1 MGARGI
7 SQTDGK
13 GIGRILPAII
23 PLTILLVISAFILPA
38 TPLIVPSPASPVVAM
53 ADAGAG
59 ANGMTATAG
68 AETGVL
74 ETDGEVAN
82 MADDG
87 ERGDETSGKVDED
100 SIAGNGEGDSKSL
113 GASEKMDKKG
123 TGRKAERNDGLGII
137 DAVIICLVIG
147 TCVVA
152 IKSLAR
158 EGARRCA
165 GDCSRCGAVC
175 VAERNLAE
183 NPELRERLRRLKE
196 DGVGE

>member
-13 GIGRILPAII
+13 GIGRILPAIVL
-23 PLTILLVISAFILPA
+23 LTISLAISAL
-38 TPLIVPSPASPVVAM
+38 VSPVVSPVTAN
-53 ADAGAG
+53 ADAGAS
-59 ANGMTATAG
+59 GMVATAG
-68 AETGVL
+68 AEVS
-74 ETDGEVAN
+74 VS
-82 MADDG
+82 ADDG
-87 ERGDETSGKVDED
+87 ERSEETGGKVDEERGDED
-100 SIAGNGEGDSKSL
+100 SIAGNGEGTGKSL
-113 GASEKMDKKG
+113 GASEKTGKKG

-147 TCVVA
+147 ACVAA

-158 EGARRCA
+158 KGAKRCA

-175 VAERNLAE
+175 VAGRNLAE
-183 NPELRERLRRLKE
+183 DPELRERLRRLHE